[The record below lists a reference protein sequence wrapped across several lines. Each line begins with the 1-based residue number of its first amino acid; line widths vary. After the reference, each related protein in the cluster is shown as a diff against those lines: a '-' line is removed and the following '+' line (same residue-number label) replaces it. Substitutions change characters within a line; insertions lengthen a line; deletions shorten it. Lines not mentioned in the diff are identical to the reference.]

1 MSPAAGGRAAT
12 SSIRAAI
19 AESTAA
25 AFAAELPRFQLAV
38 TQVATQNPEQ
48 LAIVQA
54 AIIRELLEDLHPG
67 GLSGADAQLILER
80 CIRSATGWYADA
92 DPTVM
97 VGVLTGALGLSDP
110 VDAERPPADRRVL
123 CAHACLLIADLIDAA
138 ERADTDRPDTDR
150 SDPDRPHTSRPD
162 ASQPNNHQRDSREGD
177 ARRSALLEHYLR
189 TALAEI
195 ERAETIELP

>member
-1 MSPAAGGRAAT
+1 MSPAAGGRAAA

-54 AIIRELLEDLHPG
+54 AIVRELLEDLHPG
-67 GLSGADAQLILER
+67 GLSGADAQLILKR

-110 VDAERPPADRRVL
+110 VDAERPPVDRRVL

-138 ERADTDRPDTDR
+138 ERADTDR

-162 ASQPNNHQRDSREGD
+162 ASQPNNHQRDTREGD
-177 ARRSALLEHYLR
+177 ARRSALLERYLR